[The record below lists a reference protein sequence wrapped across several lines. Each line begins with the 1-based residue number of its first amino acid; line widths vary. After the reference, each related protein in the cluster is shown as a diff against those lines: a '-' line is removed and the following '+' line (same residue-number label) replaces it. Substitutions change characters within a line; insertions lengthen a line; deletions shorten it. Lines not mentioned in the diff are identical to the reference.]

1 MLRTGGGLLSFGSQS
16 GCREKLQQEPEPGLV
31 VEHLSSSHRN
41 DSHDPA
47 GSHYFTTPAL
57 SRRPDGGEDDDSYG
71 LL

>member
-1 MLRTGGGLLSFGSQS
+1 MLRKGRGIVVIRQPVRLEREITTGA
-16 GCREKLQQEPEPGLV
+16 RARV
-31 VEHLSSSHRN
+31 VEHLSCSHRN